1 MAIKKTFSMPDE
13 CADLFDQVKELATEF
28 DETISSV
35 FVDAMK
41 RYVEDRSEQLQG
53 VEEFIVWE
61 GSKID
66 KFEASG
72 KYVRFFAKEVAKGG
86 GEQAQGHYYWEV
98 LYYTKKKKYLVVRT
112 DYDGTEEITKIEY
125 ANTLAEL
132 AQKGLLP
139 EVVNQLRSSRDA
151 AEFLDV

>member
-13 CADLFDQVKELATEF
+13 YADLFDQVKALAGDF

-41 RYVEDRSEQLQG
+41 RYVEERSTQLQG
-53 VEEFIVWE
+53 VKEHIVWQ

-72 KYVRFFAKEVAKGG
+72 RYVRFYAKEVAKAGG
-86 GEQAQGHYYWEV
+86 KQAQGHYYWEV

-112 DYDGTEEITKIEY
+112 KYDGTEEVTQIDY
-125 ANTLAEL
+125 ADTLAEL
-132 AQKGLLP
+132 AQKGLLS
-139 EVVNQLRSSRDA
+139 EVVDQLRASKEA